1 MTAIRSFRNHNL
13 SILDFLSFLPFSHVE
28 KAHLMQENF
37 TVLLN
42 SAILPNTENTHQER
56 HLVIQLSSSRNPA
69 STDLYQYI
77 PRAEYTT
84 SSQIQIIVLVILTQ
98 TNRIDNQIPDIFT

>member
-1 MTAIRSFRNHNL
+1 MTAIRSFRNPNL

-42 SAILPNTENTHQER
+42 GATLPNTENTHQER
-56 HLVIQLSSSRNPA
+56 HLVIQLSSSRNP
-69 STDLYQYI
+69 L
-77 PRAEYTT
+77 RA
-84 SSQIQIIVLVILTQ
+84 
-98 TNRIDNQIPDIFT
+98 RIFTNIYLVLNIPCQAKSRSLYSLS